1 MRRRWLVFAVL
12 AILVFSNVAAA
23 QQQGG
28 TIRGYV
34 FRDSN
39 GNGVFD
45 EGEEG
50 LPDVL
55 VTISLD
61 KYEHTYYTGKGDAS
75 PEAAPQLPSPSPGPG
90 SYGPT
95 PLQAG
100 YWKVTLH
107 VPDGYRATTPTEVYV
122 NVPEGRS
129 TTGVNFGI
137 YGSGDINY
145 GAGTGVGMGGG
156 APFLP
161 VTGRVADFV
170 PAQLMALIAVLVG
183 LVVLVGTPWCVTRTR
198 RTHKR
203 WW

>member
-1 MRRRWLVFAVL
+1 MRNRWLVFAVL
-12 AILVFSNVAAA
+12 SILVLSNVAAA
-23 QQQGG
+23 NQQGG

-50 LPDVL
+50 IADVR
-55 VTISLD
+55 VTISLGD
-61 KYEHTYYTGKGDAS
+61 YEHTYYTGKGDPNPS
-75 PEAAPQLPSPSPGPG
+75 AAPQLPSPAPGPG

-95 PLQAG
+95 PLQGG
-100 YWKVTLH
+100 YWKVTLQ
-107 VPDGYRATTPTEVYV
+107 VPDGYRATTPTEVFV

-129 TTGVNFGI
+129 ATGVNFGVF
-137 YGSGDINY
+137 GSGDINY

-156 APFLP
+156 SPFLP
-161 VTGRVADFV
+161 VTGRVAEV
-170 PAQLMALIAVLVG
+170 ASAQLVAVLATLVG
-183 LVVLVGTPWCVTRTR
+183 LLVLIGTPWCVTRAKR
-198 RTHKR
+198 AHRR

>member
-1 MRRRWLVFAVL
+1 MRNRWVVFAVL
-12 AILVFSNVAAA
+12 SILVLSNVAAA

-50 LPDVL
+50 LPDVR
-55 VTISLD
+55 VTISLGD
-61 KYEHTYYTGKGDAS
+61 YEHTYYTGKGDAN
-75 PEAAPQLPSPSPGPG
+75 PAPTPQLPSPAPGPG

-95 PLQAG
+95 PLQGG
-100 YWKVTLH
+100 YWKVTLQ
-107 VPDGYRATTPTEVYV
+107 VPDGYRATTPTEVFV

-129 TTGVNFGI
+129 ATGVNFGVF
-137 YGSGDINY
+137 GSGDINY

-161 VTGRVADFV
+161 VTGRVAEV
-170 PAQLMALIAVLVG
+170 ASAQLVAVLATLAG
-183 LVVLVGTPWCVTRTR
+183 LLVLIGTPWCVSRAKR
-198 RTHKR
+198 AHRR